1 MLDRP
6 TRDRLAESLRQII
19 SGAMTNLALDDFLL
33 EQAEGSE
40 DRGVREIAMQTW
52 LLYEEEQLYPIDIT
66 ESQRRDIVRWILF
79 LQSGHELEWPSEP
92 SRLVTW
98 PVRFLDCITVWRFK
112 LYDKYFP
119 KAHVDYCY
127 WPFFRKDDYN
137 KAVESQ
143 KSVRGVVWPAGP
155 VNHRPADAPLPT
167 GQQLESER

>member
-66 ESQRRDIVRWILF
+66 ESQRCDIGRLHTLGRAEAQALRVRAGRCG
-79 LQSGHELEWPSEP
+79 SVV
-92 SRLVTW
+92 LV
-98 PVRFLDCITVWRFK
+98 
-112 LYDKYFP
+112 
-119 KAHVDYCY
+119 
-127 WPFFRKDDYN
+127 
-137 KAVESQ
+137 
-143 KSVRGVVWPAGP
+143 
-155 VNHRPADAPLPT
+155 
-167 GQQLESER
+167 